1 MRGQIKAVLFD
12 MDGVLVDAKDWHYE
26 AFNKALEVFGMP
38 ISRSEHLS
46 LYDGLPTRAKLA
58 MLTEKKHLP
67 VQLHNFLN
75 SLKQSFTKDIITVK
89 CRPVFCVEYA
99 LSRLHQE
106 GYKIAVCSNSIRASI
121 EMMMEKSALLPYIDR
136 IVSNQDV
143 AKGKPD
149 PEMYLKAMSTFGLKP
164 CECLILE
171 DNENGIKAA
180 RASGGNLLVIGEVS
194 DTNYFNI
201 RQKIN
206 EIEGANRA

>member
-75 SLKQSFTKDIITVK
+75 RLKQSFTKDIITVK

-180 RASGGNLLVIGEVS
+180 RASGGNLLVIGEVA

>member
-180 RASGGNLLVIGEVS
+180 RASGGNLLVIGEVA